1 MSDGEL
7 SKRELGRY
15 IEDQAI
21 EILNQRGYILIQ
33 RNWWLRSY
41 GEIDIIMAKDQ
52 VVCFVEVR
60 GRRMATCTD
69 IYGGAA
75 ASLSAEKRRRLRN
88 LATVWL
94 RRNRPDATAE
104 LLAFAAEHDSS
115 GRIVN
120 WELIPIM

>member
-1 MSDGEL
+1 MPNDEL

-21 EILNQRGYILIQ
+21 EILHQRGYTLIQ
-33 RNWWLRSY
+33 RNWWLRPY
-41 GEIDIIMAKDQ
+41 GEIDIIMSRDRA
-52 VVCFVEVR
+52 VCFVEVR
-60 GRRMATCTD
+60 GRRITACTD

-75 ASLSAEKRRRLRN
+75 ASLSAEKLRRLRN
-88 LATVWL
+88 LATAWL
-94 RRNRPDATAE
+94 RRNRSDAPAE